1 MKFTPA
7 RQILVALACLMLS
20 PILLAK
26 DAIEHIS
33 SDELNQLMSQG
44 VKLIDIRTEP
54 EWQQTGVV
62 EGAHTIT
69 LFDLSGRP
77 RKDFVPR
84 LEALL
89 GGREQAVALICRS
102 GNRSATVAKALV
114 DRGKHVVDVAGGT
127 AAWSASGHPLVRSGG
142 GGAWSQLLVPVMA
155 SLTLGLA
162 PFLPEPHL
170 VGKIRWV
177 AGGAVGMGPM
187 DWFDL
192 AMHGAPFLW
201 LAWTLVRVLTG
212 GNTKAS

>member
-1 MKFTPA
+1 MA
-7 RQILVALACLMLS
+7 RKKETKKNESPLRRIDVAELHTALADERVPVLVDVRTGFEFRS
-20 PILLAK
+20 G
-26 DAIEHIS
+26 HIAGS
-33 SDELNQLMSQG
+33 INLPMGQVETADLPDE
-44 VKLIDIRTEP
+44 V
-54 EWQQTGVV
+54 W
-62 EGAHTIT
+62 
-69 LFDLSGRP
+69 
-77 RKDFVPR
+77 
-84 LEALL
+84 
-89 GGREQAVALICRS
+89 LICRS

-114 DRGKHVVDVAGGT
+114 DRGKHVVDVARGT

-212 GNTKAS
+212 GNGKAT